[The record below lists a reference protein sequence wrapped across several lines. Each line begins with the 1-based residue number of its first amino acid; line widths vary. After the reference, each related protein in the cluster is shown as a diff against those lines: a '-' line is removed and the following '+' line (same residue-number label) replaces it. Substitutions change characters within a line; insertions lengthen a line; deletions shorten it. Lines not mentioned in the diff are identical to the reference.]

1 MSLPGLCC
9 FAQPNCS
16 DTNSSSSFW
25 RKLTKLS
32 QSVLPKK
39 SLVRPNVYTLC
50 FPVACLLLTLAFS
63 PLHPSLTKKYFHP
76 QQKPGKSLATL
87 AQTQKKMY
95 LHQIQNKR
103 KDVCGRILTT
113 RAFYEPAFPPFLTCF
128 FKKIPHMGSWLCA
141 GVPRTPDSKAWQQL
155 TES

>member
-1 MSLPGLCC
+1 MLLCSAKLFRHQLQQQLLEETDKAVTTCPAQKKPCQAKCIYPMFSSGLSAAHTCI
-9 FAQPNCS
+9 FSTASIS
-16 DTNSSSSFW
+16 DQ
-25 RKLTKLS
+25 K
-32 QSVLPKK
+32 V
-39 SLVRPNVYTLC
+39 
-50 FPVACLLLTLAFS
+50 
-63 PLHPSLTKKYFHP
+63 FHP

-128 FKKIPHMGSWLCA
+128 FKKIPHMGS
-141 GVPRTPDSKAWQQL
+141 
-155 TES
+155 